1 MKLLGLR
8 GMKHI
13 FKESM
18 RDRLPENII
27 TQKKQ
32 GFGTPISRWFRSS
45 LQPLLQDVLSP
56 DRIKQRGYFDAKTV
70 AQLMDDHMQ
79 QRADHSEHILAL
91 LTFEIWHQVYLD

>member
-1 MKLLGLR
+1 MKLRGLR

-18 RDRLPENII
+18 RGRLPDNII

-45 LQPLLQDVLSP
+45 LQPLLKDVLSRE
-56 DRIKQRGYFDAKTV
+56 RIERRGYFNADAVT
-70 AQLMDDHMQ
+70 ALMDDHMQ